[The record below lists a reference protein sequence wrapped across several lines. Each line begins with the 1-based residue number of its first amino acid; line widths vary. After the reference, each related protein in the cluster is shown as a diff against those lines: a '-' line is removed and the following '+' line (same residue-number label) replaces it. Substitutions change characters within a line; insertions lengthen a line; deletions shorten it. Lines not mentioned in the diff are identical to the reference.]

1 MMKLN
6 LSDIRYNWVVIFIIQ
21 LLLSPGID
29 VFSQAMPVDTVYN
42 QSYDWR
48 PGQRETLPEWVFAS
62 QRKGRVVGISDPR
75 MKSEA
80 ARMLA
85 LQRAAYLYSLQQGV
99 QLRLLSDV
107 FSTMETASNT
117 YEDQRNKMLVQ
128 GVIEHPVQHVSYRIE
143 HEYTSI
149 FGEKFLEVSFTP
161 SNDSCDFSYHS
172 VSELMLL
179 FTKERVEEEEV
190 KFNLLLESDSCRE
203 QSDQSWFQLK
213 GTQSSPQII
222 SYLNGVEIC
231 SSQEGCWYE
240 DAGSGGQ
247 DGLEKMDMRNAFW
260 NAYMSSLVKALLLYP
275 FSDVNV
281 KQVDDR
287 FNGGTD
293 SGCGLYREKV
303 VAVLSIFPF
312 IKDIRNNKLCVDW
325 QITEQQNIIRK

>member
-117 YEDQRNKMLVQ
+117 YEDQRNKMLVL

-172 VSELMLL
+172 ISELMLL

-222 SYLNGVEIC
+222 SYMNGVEIC

-240 DAGSGGQ
+240 DAGFGGQ

-287 FNGGTD
+287 FNGDTD

>member
-48 PGQRETLPEWVFAS
+48 PGQRETLPEWVFTS
-62 QRKGRVVGISDPR
+62 QRKGRVVGISDPC

-117 YEDQRNKMLVQ
+117 YEDQRNKMLVL
-128 GVIEHPVQHVSYRIE
+128 GVMEHPVQHVYYRIE

-172 VSELMLL
+172 ISELMLL

-222 SYLNGVEIC
+222 SYMNGVEIC
-231 SSQEGCWYE
+231 SLQEGCWYE
-240 DAGSGGQ
+240 DAGFGDQ

-303 VAVLSIFPF
+303 VAVLSISPF
-312 IKDIRNNKLCVDW
+312 IKDIRNNKLYVDW

>member
-62 QRKGRVVGISDPR
+62 QRKGRVVGISDPC

-117 YEDQRNKMLVQ
+117 YEDQRDKMLVL

-172 VSELMLL
+172 ISELMLL
-179 FTKERVEEEEV
+179 FLKERVDEEEV
-190 KFNLLLESDSCRE
+190 NLLLESDSCRE

-222 SYLNGVEIC
+222 SYMNGVEIC
-231 SSQEGCWYE
+231 SLQEGCWYE
-240 DAGSGGQ
+240 DAGFGDQ

-303 VAVLSIFPF
+303 VAVLSISPF
-312 IKDIRNNKLCVDW
+312 IKDIRNNKLYVDW

>member
-62 QRKGRVVGISDPR
+62 QRKGRVVVLTLIGC
-75 MKSEA
+75 
-80 ARMLA
+80 
-85 LQRAAYLYSLQQGV
+85 
-99 QLRLLSDV
+99 
-107 FSTMETASNT
+107 
-117 YEDQRNKMLVQ
+117 EDLK
-128 GVIEHPVQHVSYRIE
+128 
-143 HEYTSI
+143 

-172 VSELMLL
+172 ISELMLL

-222 SYLNGVEIC
+222 SYMNGVEIC

-240 DAGSGGQ
+240 DAGFGGQ

-275 FSDVNV
+275 FSNVNV

-303 VAVLSIFPF
+303 VAVLSISPF
-312 IKDIRNNKLCVDW
+312 IKDIRNNKLYVDW

>member
-1 MMKLN
+1 
-6 LSDIRYNWVVIFIIQ
+6 
-21 LLLSPGID
+21 
-29 VFSQAMPVDTVYN
+29 
-42 QSYDWR
+42 
-48 PGQRETLPEWVFAS
+48 
-62 QRKGRVVGISDPR
+62 

-85 LQRAAYLYSLQQGV
+85 LQRAAYLYSLQQEV

-117 YEDQRNKMLVQ
+117 YEDQRDKMLVL

-172 VSELMLL
+172 ISELMLL

-222 SYLNGVEIC
+222 SYMNGVEIC
-231 SSQEGCWYE
+231 SSQEDCWYE
-240 DAGSGGQ
+240 DVGFGGQ
-247 DGLEKMDMRNAFW
+247 GGLEKMDMRNAFW

-303 VAVLSIFPF
+303 VAVLSISPF
-312 IKDIRNNKLCVDW
+312 IKDIRNNKLYVDW